1 MKKKIT
7 AAMTALLMTLTAV
20 PFAASAAEAAP
31 KETTTCEDTAENQSC
46 NHTDFF
52 IVKMPDKTEYSIGEE
67 LDLTGGTA
75 FACGV
80 EDDLCWDAFEQPMT
94 FYKVDASEF
103 DNTKPGT
110 YTIRLICDAKIPA
123 EVSFPVT
130 VGQKSTGSDLLASK
144 SLLGDV
150 NGDGIV
156 DVMDLILLNKYIVGS
171 ANLSQEALAAADMNN
186 DGSVNATDS
195 LLLLKQIL
203 A

>member
-1 MKKKIT
+1 MKKKFT

-31 KETTTCEDTAENQSC
+31 KETTVCEDTEENQIYNC
-46 NHTDFF
+46 TDFF
-52 IVKMPDKTEYSIGEE
+52 IVNMPSKTEYGIGEE

-75 FACGV
+75 FACGI
-80 EDDLCWDAFEQPMT
+80 EDGLCWDAFEQPMD
-94 FYKVDASEF
+94 FYRVDASEF

-110 YTIRLICDAKIPA
+110 YTIRLFCDAGIPA
-123 EVSFPVT
+123 EVSFTVT
-130 VGQKSTGSDLLASK
+130 VVQKEKSSEKLAGK
-144 SLLGDV
+144 WLPGDV
-150 NGDGIV
+150 NGDGTV
-156 DVMDLILLNKYIVGS
+156 DVMDLILLNKYILGS
-171 ANLSQEALAAADMNN
+171 AELSPEALAAADMNN